1 MKIKGLWQV
10 AGACAA
16 LIMSTQVA
24 FPQTKEYATNGVLE
38 LGGTV
43 SFSSIADVSNGRTG
57 DATTLFTLGP
67 RIAGFVADGFQIGFS
82 PGISFLPTSGL
93 TVMSRPRGEST
104 TLLQL
109 FAFPAYVVRTAGQK
123 YYPFI
128 ELPVGYTRISSGNSS
143 QSGLSWGL
151 RGGIKV
157 TPAGNF
163 LLTVFGEYYQITLNP
178 EGAKERSGFNLF
190 TFGIGV
196 GAFL

>member
-1 MKIKGLWQV
+1 MKTKRLWQV
-10 AGACAA
+10 AAACAA
-16 LIMSTQVA
+16 VFMPMQVV
-24 FPQTKEYATNGVLE
+24 FPQTAEYAAKGVLE

-43 SFSSIADVSNGRTG
+43 SFSSIADVSNGKTG
-57 DATTLFTLGP
+57 DATTLFTFAP
-67 RIAGFVADGFQIGFS
+67 RIAGFVTDGFQIGFS
-82 PGISFLPTSGL
+82 PGISFLPTSGV
-93 TVMSRPRGEST
+93 TVMSPPRGEST

-128 ELPVGYTRISSGNSS
+128 EVPVGYTRISSGNDA
-143 QSGLSWGL
+143 QSGFSWGL

-157 TPAGNF
+157 TPVGNF
-163 LLTVFGEYYQITLNP
+163 LLTVFGEYYQITLNRD
-178 EGAKERSGFNLF
+178 GAKEHSGFNLF

>member
-1 MKIKGLWQV
+1 MNTRGFWQV
-10 AGACAA
+10 AAVCVGVIFSA
-16 LIMSTQVA
+16 QVA
-24 FPQTKEYATNGVLE
+24 FPQTPEYATKGVLE

-57 DATTLFTLGP
+57 DATTLFTLAP
-67 RIAGFVADGFQIGFS
+67 RMAGFVADGFQIGFS

-93 TVMSRPRGEST
+93 TVMSPPRGEST

-109 FAFPAYVVRTAGQK
+109 FAFPAYVVRTPGQK

-128 ELPVGYTRISSGNSS
+128 EVPVGYTRISSGDNA
-143 QSGLSWGL
+143 QSGFSWGL

-190 TFGIGV
+190 TFGVGV
-196 GAFL
+196 GAYL